1 MEKIIM
7 NNKKILV
14 SFLLVVLIAISLGS
28 VSAADS
34 ADVLSDNATSIEP
47 ASASVADVQT
57 AVDSAKNVGDTV
69 DLSKNAE
76 YDFTNQTVTINN
88 PGIII
93 DGKGTTTIKGH
104 GDGQGIFRINA
115 QNVTI
120 QGIKFIDTNPKND
133 FKYNGSTNGWGISA
147 SAANGG
153 LVQNCEFQDFNSGI
167 VIMQTTGFTVENNK
181 FTGGYTTQLLNDPTV
196 NKETGSKSLN
206 IYRQSSGV
214 MVKNNTFDGP
224 ILDGVS
230 IAQGSGAN
238 YVIGNTFINNC
249 YSIYFGGASTKGS
262 KIENNTFINCGY
274 FEEGDIKWE
283 GLPVISMQKASD
295 DISVENNHFFV
306 RSDNVLIAAEKGNEA
321 HGSPTPIGNINI
333 TSNTVELNSPDGNM
347 ANVILFHILVRDG
360 ASGLNIT
367 SPIIVAENVLNGA
380 TGISIW
386 FDDNEILSANNIIL
400 NETLDANQYYGA
412 KTLYTT
418 EISTDNVAVK
428 AGDAGKLYAYLFD
441 NTGVALSNK
450 DVTIVIDG
458 EAQTVKTDDD
468 GCASLDVKYA
478 SATTKYATI
487 IYAGEGN
494 LYKSSMATAKISVTK
509 KATALTAAKTTLKVK
524 KAKKV
529 TITLK
534 SAGKAVAGKKI
545 TIKVNGKTFSAKTNS
560 KGKATISVKVLKKGK
575 FNAVVKFAGD
585 GAYNAVTKT
594 VKYTVK

>member
-1 MEKIIM
+1 M
-7 NNKKILV
+7 NQKSYDDSPSLY
-14 SFLLVVLIAISLGS
+14 LI
-28 VSAADS
+28 
-34 ADVLSDNATSIEP
+34 
-47 ASASVADVQT
+47 
-57 AVDSAKNVGDTV
+57 
-69 DLSKNAE
+69 
-76 YDFTNQTVTINN
+76 
-88 PGIII
+88 
-93 DGKGTTTIKGH
+93 
-104 GDGQGIFRINA
+104 
-115 QNVTI
+115 
-120 QGIKFIDTNPKND
+120 
-133 FKYNGSTNGWGISA
+133 
-147 SAANGG
+147 
-153 LVQNCEFQDFNSGI
+153 
-167 VIMQTTGFTVENNK
+167 
-181 FTGGYTTQLLNDPTV
+181 
-196 NKETGSKSLN
+196 
-206 IYRQSSGV
+206 
-214 MVKNNTFDGP
+214 
-224 ILDGVS
+224 
-230 IAQGSGAN
+230 
-238 YVIGNTFINNC
+238 
-249 YSIYFGGASTKGS
+249 
-262 KIENNTFINCGY
+262 
-274 FEEGDIKWE
+274 
-283 GLPVISMQKASD
+283 
-295 DISVENNHFFV
+295 
-306 RSDNVLIAAEKGNEA
+306 
-321 HGSPTPIGNINI
+321 PTPIGNINI